1 MPKFTI
7 ATLQKGN
14 DIMATAKKLPS
25 GSWRCLVYDYTDSS
39 GKRHYKSFTSDNP
52 GPKGKREAEFK
63 AAQYA
68 ESKKTGSKSYT
79 DYTFK
84 EAAQKYIELKKNVLS
99 PSTIRGYLQML
110 NSSYT
115 DALLHTRISDFNK
128 IMLQEWVN
136 DYCIGHS
143 PKSVRNAYGF
153 LTSVIYYFRDDIV
166 FKVKLPAKIKYDAYV
181 PNDSEVQELI
191 NYHKEHDKDMLVA
204 SCLAAFGTLR
214 RSEVCGL
221 GSDFIAGN
229 MVKIR
234 RAMVKDSNESWILK
248 NYAKNDT
255 SSRDIPMP
263 KFVIDMLPD
272 EGMAVSINPSQITHR
287 HEAALK
293 KLKIPYFR
301 FHDLRH
307 YSATIMHTIGVPDQ
321 YIMQR
326 GGWSSDRV
334 LKEVYR
340 GTIDEYNKKFEDKT
354 LNYFET
360 MQHEMQHK
368 KIKA

>member
-7 ATLQKGN
+7 ATLQERD

-25 GSWRCLVYDYTDSS
+25 GSWRCLVYDYTDST
-39 GKRHYKSFTSDNP
+39 GKRHYKSFTSDNS

-68 ESKKTGSKSYT
+68 AEKKQRRNSCINYT
-79 DYTFK
+79 LR
-84 EAAQKYIELKKNVLS
+84 EAAEKYIELKKNVLS

-110 NSSYT
+110 RASYP
-115 DALLHTRISDFNK
+115 DEILEMHISDFDK
-128 IMLQEWVN
+128 IVLQEWVN
-136 DYCIGHS
+136 GYCINHS

-153 LTSVIYYFRDDIV
+153 LTSVIYYFREDTI
-166 FKVKLPAKIKYDAYV
+166 FKVNLPSKVKYDAYV
-181 PNDSEVQELI
+181 PNDSEVQKLI
-191 NYHKEHDKDMLVA
+191 KFYQEHDKDMLIA
-204 SCLAAFGTLR
+204 SYLAAFGTLR

-221 GSDFIAGN
+221 GADFVTGN

-234 RAMVKDSNESWILK
+234 RAMVKDRNEDWILK

-263 KFVIDMLPD
+263 KFVIDLLPD
-272 EGMAVSINPSQITHR
+272 EGMIVSINPSQITHR

-307 YSATIMHTIGVPDQ
+307 YSATIMHTIGIPDQ